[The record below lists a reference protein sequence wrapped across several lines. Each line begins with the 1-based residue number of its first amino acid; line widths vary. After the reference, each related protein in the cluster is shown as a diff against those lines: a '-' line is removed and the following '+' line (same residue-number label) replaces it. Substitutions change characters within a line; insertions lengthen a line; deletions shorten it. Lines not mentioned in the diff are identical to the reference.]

1 MTTTAT
7 ETRIDTTALPQ
18 GDPRLLHD
26 PIAQRLLNSTELGRL
41 GYVAADG
48 TPRVIPI
55 CFLWTGTELI
65 TATFQGSPKIRALR
79 ARPEVALT
87 IDRPGTPPEV
97 LTLRGTITVEEVD
110 GVPAEYR
117 QMQERYYGVEQAAAT
132 VSGLEQAGAR
142 MARLV
147 LRPSWVGIL
156 DFQTRLPGAI
166 AATLSGA
173 A

>member
-1 MTTTAT
+1 MTTTPA
-7 ETRIDTTALPQ
+7 ETGTDTSALPQ

-26 PIAQRLLNSTELGRL
+26 PVAQRLLNSTELGRL
-41 GYVAADG
+41 GYVAVDG

-55 CFLWTGTELI
+55 CFLWTGTELV
-65 TATFQGSPKIRALR
+65 TATFHGSPKIRALQ
-79 ARPEVALT
+79 ARPHVALT
-87 IDRPGTPPEV
+87 IDRAGMPPEV

-110 GVPAEYR
+110 GVPEEYR
-117 QMQERYYGVEQAAAT
+117 QMQERYYGAEQAAAA
-132 VSGLEQAGAR
+132 VSALEQAGAK

-156 DFQTRLPGAI
+156 DFQTRLPGAV